1 MNPASGQDG
10 AAGQDRDVHLEAT
23 AAGSARIF
31 QAGGDQNFHYHGRT
45 RPYLIGD
52 LVASAPPDTE
62 WLLEQPSR
70 LLGARSQVV
79 PFVGRQTEL
88 RRLGEWRDADGHL
101 SVLLLHGPGG
111 QGKTRLACEF
121 AERSRDRRWQVLQAG
136 TLPTHRGEP
145 SVPEVDTVGVLLVV
159 DYADRWA
166 LSELERLLSDPA
178 LQQERPTRVLLIGR
192 TVRWFAGLRGVLAD
206 LRAGAG
212 DLLLTPLGED
222 RPAMF
227 RAARDRFA
235 DLYGLQDASA
245 VSAPAVLPDHPDYGL
260 TLTVQMAALVAVD
273 AFRRGA
279 EAPTSPHELSAYLLD
294 REYQVWQRLFE
305 AGAHGQDFQ
314 TRPAVMARAVFT
326 AALTGAVDQDC
337 GSRAI
342 RRLDLPGHP
351 QDLLVDHR
359 FCYPPSDRELV
370 LEPLYP
376 DRLAED
382 FIALLT
388 PGHDISA
395 YDPDPWAKN
404 VPATLLTE
412 GKDLRPV
419 VVGRAMLFLTSAAER
434 WPHLRGKV
442 LYPLLRSDPALA
454 LEAGSATLS
463 SLASIDDLPDEILA
477 AVKQLLPPGRHVDL
491 DIGAAAIDLAW
502 ASRTLPQTE
511 DLDDEARLRLAL
523 SNRLA
528 AAGRT
533 GEALEQSGLAVE
545 VGRRLVAA
553 DRFGARSLLA
563 GALSNHADD
572 LAAVGRHDDA
582 LRYAEE
588 VLEFLPN
595 PNSPDFVVRTMEDAA
610 EGALYGTRFWG
621 EDLAEAMNN
630 LALRLDQV
638 GRRADAM
645 AASREAVALYEGLS
659 RAGIGRDDAGW
670 ANALDNH
677 AARLR
682 QAGKAEEALT
692 LSSQSVELRTAL
704 AESDRARY
712 LPELATSIN
721 NYAIKL
727 AEVGR
732 HAEALEQ
739 SERAVALRGE
749 LASANRGVYLPDLAS
764 ATTHHAMRLLHAGLH
779 AEAMTAA
786 GQAVKQYEEL
796 TATAPA
802 AHLPRLALALT
813 NYSTCLIEVG
823 RTAEALVCI
832 ERAVTLFEDFSPGDR
847 AANLHAFAGTLA
859 NHAALLDR
867 LGRPIEA
874 VTWSE
879 RAVRMREELA
889 VDAPGPAPLLAL
901 SDTLFKHVH
910 HLSQVGRFAEAIS
923 HSEHAVALQEELADA
938 PDPQQLQKFAGL
950 LHNYAVSLAESGR
963 PAEALAAS
971 ERALAIRK
979 RLSETATNAQV
990 AESLTL
996 HAVRLAEAGEHREA
1010 LAESDRAVRMY
1021 EELAEADPVTHTPA
1035 LAVALTNHGNRLAAA
1050 ERHDDALARTRRAC
1064 ALFEALAGQ
1073 DRPKY
1078 LNQLAVAFKNLV
1090 ARLVQVGDHPAACP
1104 PAERTVEL
1112 YRELV
1117 DDYGSVH
1124 LAALVRQLG
1133 ILASLRL
1140 ATGDPG
1146 SKVPLST
1153 LRSGTAVFD
1162 LTRPLR
1168 DERQIRSARRA
1179 IARLSP
1185 LTDGPRGAR
1194 TQGQAEL
1201 GLFLLVMNNS
1211 PLATADYEEMLTHAQ
1226 EAVDAFRRAG
1236 DTVGARL
1243 ALGATV
1249 IALIGRSDRPGA
1261 ETAMARLEV
1270 LDPDYARWWRSY
1282 TEAMLTTDLDQQVN
1296 GLRRC
1301 VQAAHVLGEFADYY
1315 TIMCM
1320 EKLDQLVGKAGPAVH
1335 HSTVVAATVRERT
1348 SEE

>member
-10 AAGQDRDVHLEAT
+10 AAGPERDIHFEAT

-45 RPYLIGD
+45 RPYLIGS
-52 LVASAPPDTE
+52 LLAPAPPDTE

-70 LLGARSQVV
+70 LLGAQSQVV

-88 RRLGEWRDADGHL
+88 RRLEEWRDADGHL

-111 QGKTRLACEF
+111 QGKTRLAHEF
-121 AERSRDRRWQVLQAG
+121 AERSRSQRWEVLQAS

-145 SVPEVDTVGVLLVV
+145 SIPEADTAGVLLVV

-166 LSELERLLSDPA
+166 LSELEQLLSDPA
-178 LQQERPTRVLLIGR
+178 LQQERPTRVLLVGR
-192 TVRWFAGLRGVLAD
+192 TVRWFAALRGVLAD
-206 LRAGAG
+206 HRAGAG
-212 DLLLTPLGED
+212 DLLLTPLDED

-245 VSAPAVLPDHPDYGL
+245 ASAPAVLPDHPDYGL

-273 AFRRGA
+273 AYRRGA

-294 REYQVWQRLFE
+294 REFQAWQRLFE
-305 AGAHGQDFQ
+305 AGAHGQDYQ
-314 TRPAVMARAVFT
+314 TRPAIMARTVFT

-337 GSRAI
+337 GSQTI
-342 RRLDLPGHP
+342 KRLDLPGHP
-351 QDLLVDHR
+351 QNLLVDHR

-382 FIALLT
+382 FIALFT

-404 VPATLLTE
+404 VPATLLADGE
-412 GKDLRPV
+412 ELRPV
-419 VVGRAMLFLTSAAER
+419 VVGRAMIFLTSAAER
-434 WPHLRGKV
+434 WSHLRGKV

-463 SLASIDDLPDEILA
+463 SLASIDDLPDDVLA
-477 AVKQLLPPGRHVDL
+477 AVQQLLPPGRHVDL
-491 DIGAAAIDLAW
+491 DIGAAAIDLAS
-502 ASRTLPQTE
+502 ASRILPQTE
-511 DLDDEARLRLAL
+511 DPDDEARLRLAL

-545 VGRRLVAA
+545 LGRRLVAA
-553 DRFGARSLLA
+553 DRFGARTLLA
-563 GALSNHADD
+563 GALSNHASD
-572 LAAVGRHDDA
+572 LIAVGRHDDA
-582 LRYAEE
+582 LLYAEE
-588 VLEFLPN
+588 ALKFLPN
-595 PNSPDFVVRTMEDAA
+595 LNSPDAVARA
-610 EGALYGTRFWG
+610 EENALERIFYGASFWG
-621 EDLAEAMNN
+621 EDLAEVMNS
-630 LALRLDQV
+630 LAIGLDQV

-645 AASREAVALYEGLS
+645 AASREALALYEGLS
-659 RAGIGRDDAGW
+659 RAGIGRNDGGW
-670 ANALDNH
+670 ACALDNH

-682 QAGKAEEALT
+682 QAGKAEEALAM
-692 LSSQSVELRTAL
+692 SSQAVELRTAL
-704 AESDRARY
+704 AESDRAGH
-712 LPELATSIN
+712 LPELATSLHN
-721 NYAIKL
+721 HAIKL

-732 HAEALEQ
+732 HAEALEH
-739 SERAVALRGE
+739 SERAVALRVE

-779 AEAMTAA
+779 TEALTAA
-786 GQAVKQYEEL
+786 GQAVEQYEEL
-796 TATAPA
+796 TATTPA
-802 AHLPRLALALT
+802 AHLPRLAIALT

-823 RTAEALVCI
+823 RTTEAHACI
-832 ERAVTLFEDFSPGDR
+832 EQAVSLFEDFSPGDR
-847 AANLHAFAGTLA
+847 AANLHAFATTLA

-867 LGRPIEA
+867 LGRPVEA
-874 VTWSE
+874 ITWSE
-879 RAVRMREELA
+879 RAVRLREELA
-889 VDAPGPAPLLAL
+889 VDAQGPAPLLAL
-901 SDTLFKHVH
+901 SNALFKHVH
-910 HLSQVGRFAEAIS
+910 RLSQSGRFADAVTY
-923 HSEHAVALQEELADA
+923 SEHAVALQEDLAEA
-938 PDPQQLQKFAGL
+938 PDPHQLQEFAGL
-950 LHNYAVSLAESGR
+950 LHNYAVSLAESGQ
-963 PAEALAAS
+963 PADALAAS
-971 ERALAIRK
+971 ERALALRK
-979 RLSETATNAQV
+979 QLSETAANAKV

-996 HAVRLAEAGEHREA
+996 HAVRLAAVGEPREA
-1010 LAESDRAVRMY
+1010 VAESDRAVQMY
-1021 EELAEADPVTHTPA
+1021 EELTETDPLTHTPE
-1035 LAVALTNHGNRLAAA
+1035 LAVALTNHGNRLAAI
-1050 ERHDDALARTRRAC
+1050 ERHDEALACTRRAC
-1064 ALFEALAGQ
+1064 ALFEALAEQ

-1078 LNQLAVAFKNLV
+1078 LNQLAVAFQNLV
-1090 ARLVQVGDHPAACP
+1090 ARLVQVGDHTAACP

-1140 ATGDPG
+1140 ATNDPG
-1146 SKVPLST
+1146 SRVPLPT
-1153 LRSGTAVFD
+1153 LRSGTVVFD

-1168 DERQIRSARRA
+1168 DERQVRSARRA

-1185 LTDGPRGAR
+1185 LPGDPRSAR

-1211 PLATADYEEMLTHAQ
+1211 PLASADCEEMLTHAHQ
-1226 EAVDAFRRAG
+1226 SVDAFQRAG
-1236 DTVGARL
+1236 DTVGVRL

-1249 IALIGRSDRPGA
+1249 IAMTGRSDRRGV
-1261 ETAMARLEV
+1261 ETALARLEV
-1270 LDPDYARWWRSY
+1270 LDPEYARWWWGY
-1282 TEAMLTTDLDQQVN
+1282 TEAMFATDLDQQVD

-1301 VQAAHVLGEFADYY
+1301 VQSAHALGKFADYY
-1315 TIMCM
+1315 TVMCM
-1320 EKLDQLVGKAGPAVH
+1320 EKLDRLDGKAGPPAH
-1335 HSTVVAATVRERT
+1335 HFTVDIATVRERT